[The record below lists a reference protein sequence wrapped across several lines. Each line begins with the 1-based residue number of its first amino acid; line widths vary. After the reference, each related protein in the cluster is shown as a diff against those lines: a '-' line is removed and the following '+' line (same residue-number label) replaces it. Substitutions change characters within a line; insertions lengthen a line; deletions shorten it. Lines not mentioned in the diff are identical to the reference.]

1 MNPDSTIP
9 EMKPAGRLGL
19 YMVLVFVMLSAAV
32 VTITLVYYRTELDRA
47 QKAKSTDLASV
58 AKLKVRDIVNWRDAR
73 MNDAVFAMGRSR
85 FTDLFFR
92 AQENTITTN
101 SMRMLTNGMESA
113 RQAGGYASMLLVDVQ
128 NALRYKAGVPDLPL
142 PPQTLA
148 MIRMSAESRFPI
160 MGDIRKGNGT
170 NSPRVDVVLPLFND
184 EGVSTNLLG
193 AAVFQIALEDYLF
206 PTIQEWPVASPSSEI
221 QLVRNEGDRVVYLN
235 KLKFGSD
242 PPLSLSLPLTD
253 TNHAAVRAVNGTV
266 GIVHGIDYRGE
277 EVLAFIE
284 PVPNTDWYLIA
295 KTDMREVMA
304 DLRGRL
310 QLLILI
316 DMSLIA
322 LAGMLVMIVFRTQK
336 RNLYRELYETE
347 SSRRTL
353 ATRFENLVQQSNEAI
368 LLLDEAGRILE
379 SNEMSGKT
387 YGRKPSEMQAMTLVD
402 LCSEAGNAR
411 TREALERSRSQ
422 PVMFETTHRR
432 SDGDEFPV
440 EVSLN
445 RIQSGGHS
453 YLQCFI
459 RDITDRRRAQEAIQ
473 LNEQRALA
481 LLNLNNKAGELSEK
495 ELTQYVLDEIESLTR
510 SQVAYMHFVEED
522 QKTVRLVTWSSA
534 TIGICQAAFDSHY
547 PLEKAG
553 IWADCV
559 RQGKP
564 VIHNDFSASPKKPA
578 LPQGHVPLTRHMSV
592 PVIEQGIARLVLG
605 VGNKPVPYTET
616 DQQSLQ
622 IMANDLWKA
631 INRHRTERT
640 LRQSEQRLANL
651 MSNLPGLV
659 YRCSNSPDR
668 SMEFVSEGVKVLT
681 GYTADDIIADKTVN
695 FGSLI
700 HPQDREQIWKLMQ
713 SSLASGKSYHLTYR
727 IRHRGGDWR
736 WVWEQGRGDHT
747 ETGGL
752 EALEGFISDI
762 TERKQAETALREMGD
777 RFRSLFESMLEGVGL
792 HELVF
797 NPDGIAVDYRII
809 GVNNG
814 FEQILRMRAEE
825 VIGRLAS
832 EVYKSAPPPLLADF
846 AAVVNEGK
854 PRRMETHI
862 ESLNRFYDI
871 SIIPWGKEGFATLFD
886 DITARRL
893 SEAERDRLMRELE
906 DKNQELESI
915 VYVASH
921 DLRSPLVNI
930 HGFSQRLE
938 KAFSDLS
945 VHLSRPE
952 VPADLKTTLA
962 PLLGNRIPNALHY
975 VRASSNKMDAIINGL
990 LSLSRAGR
998 GGLNLEQL
1006 DMNTMFQDILDA
1018 MKFQT
1023 QKCGA
1028 EVVKE
1033 SVPSCWGDLT
1043 HMNQVFSNLLDNAI
1057 KYRDPERKLRI
1068 HITGR
1073 IEGKWSVYCVADTG
1087 RGIATEH
1094 QRRIWEL
1101 FHRLDPQGSEPGEGI
1116 GLTLARRIVE
1126 RHQGEIHVES
1136 TFGAG
1141 STFHVK
1147 IPTHPTPGS
1156 SAHHEIS

>member
-1 MNPDSTIP
+1 MNPNSTIP

-32 VTITLVYYRTELDRA
+32 VTISLVYYRTELDRA

-85 FTDLFFR
+85 FTDLFDR
-92 AQENTITTN
+92 AQQNTITTN

-113 RQAGGYASMLLVDVQ
+113 RQAGGYSSMLLVDVQ
-128 NALRYKAGVPDLPL
+128 NALHYKAGVPDLPL

-148 MIRMSAESRFPI
+148 MIRMSVESRFPV

-170 NSPRVDVVLPLFND
+170 NSPRMDVVMPLFNN

-206 PTIQEWPVASPSSEI
+206 PTILEWPVASPSSEI
-221 QLVRNEGDRVVYLN
+221 QLVRKEGERVVYLS
-235 KLKFGSD
+235 KLKFRSD

-253 TNHAAVRAVNGTV
+253 TNQAAVRAAHGAV
-266 GIVHGIDYRGE
+266 GIVQGTDYRGVD
-277 EVLAFIE
+277 VLAFIE
-284 PVPNTDWYLIA
+284 PVPNTDWFLIA
-295 KTDMREVMA
+295 KTDMKEVMA
-304 DLRGRL
+304 DLRSRL
-310 QLLILI
+310 QLPILI
-316 DMSLIA
+316 DTSLIA
-322 LAGMLVMIVFRTQK
+322 LAGMLVMIVFRTQQ

-347 SSRRTL
+347 SSRRAL
-353 ATRFENLVQQSNEAI
+353 AARYENLVQQSNEAI
-368 LLLDEAGRILE
+368 LLLEETGRILE

-387 YGRKPSEMQAMTLVD
+387 YGRKPSDMQAMTLLD
-402 LCSEAGNAR
+402 LCNEASKPG
-411 TREALERSRSQ
+411 TREALERSRTQ
-422 PVMFETTHRR
+422 PVMFETMHRR
-432 SDGDEFPV
+432 SDGGEFPV

-495 ELTQYVLDEIESLTR
+495 ELTRYVLDEIESLTR
-510 SQVAYMHFVEED
+510 SQVSYMHFVED
-522 QKTVRLVTWSSA
+522 QKTVRLVSWSSA

-564 VIHNDFSASPKKPA
+564 VIHNDFSASPKTPA
-578 LPQGHVPLTRHMSV
+578 LPRGHVPLTRHMSV

-616 DQQSLQ
+616 DQQILQ

-668 SMEFVSEGVKVLT
+668 SMEFVSEGVRALT
-681 GYTADDIIADKTVN
+681 GYAADDIIADKTVN

-700 HPQDREQIWKLMQ
+700 HPQDREQIWNLMQ

-727 IRHRGGDWR
+727 IRHRSGDWR
-736 WVWEQGRGDHT
+736 WVWEQGRGNYS

-777 RFRSLFESMLEGVGL
+777 RFRSLFESMLEGVSL
-792 HELVF
+792 NELVF
-797 NPDGIAVDYRII
+797 SPDGVPVDYRII

-814 FEQILRMRAEE
+814 FEQILRVRAED

-832 EVYKSAPPPLLADF
+832 EVYKSTPPPLLADF

-862 ESLNRFYDI
+862 ESMNRFFDI

-893 SEAERDRLMRELE
+893 SEAERDRLLHELE
-906 DKNQELESI
+906 DKNHELESI

-945 VHLSRPE
+945 VQLSRPE
-952 VPADLKTTLA
+952 VPAELKATLT
-962 PLLGNRIPNALHY
+962 PLMGNRIPNALHY

-990 LSLSRAGR
+990 LCLSRAGR
-998 GGLNLEQL
+998 GGLKLEQL
-1006 DMNTMFQDILDA
+1006 DMNTMFQNILDA
-1018 MKFQT
+1018 MKYQT
-1023 QKCGA
+1023 QRCGA
-1028 EVVKE
+1028 EIVKE
-1033 SVPSCWGDLT
+1033 SLPSCWGDLT
-1043 HMNQVFSNLLDNAI
+1043 HINQVFSNLLDNAI
-1057 KYRDPERKLRI
+1057 KYRDPERELRI
-1068 HITGR
+1068 RITGR
-1073 IEGKWSVYCVADTG
+1073 IEGKWSVYSVADTG

-1126 RHQGEIHVES
+1126 RHQGEIQVES
-1136 TFGAG
+1136 TSGVG

-1147 IPTHPTPGS
+1147 LPTHPPLA
-1156 SAHHEIS
+1156 SAAHRELS